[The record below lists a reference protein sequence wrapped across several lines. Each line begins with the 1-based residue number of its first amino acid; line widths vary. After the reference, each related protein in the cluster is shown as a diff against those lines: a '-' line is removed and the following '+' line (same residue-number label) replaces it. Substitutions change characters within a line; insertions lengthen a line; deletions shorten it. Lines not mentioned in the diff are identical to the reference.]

1 MDLSFYQSSFS
12 SYAES
17 YCCLFET
24 LYTRHPVI
32 FNFQDGPGR
41 VLEKSS
47 GRVLGS
53 WLCFRQCFEETSYS
67 SLLHHNF
74 AFISSCYLFCCPA
87 NVSWLIGV
95 TLFVS
100 GSRDNWSPDASL
112 AALIAHRTFVTKLV
126 SHFATTIDHNC
137 SAKQGYV
144 DGIFFLEVLK
154 LSKQGGLLPKT

>member
-1 MDLSFYQSSFS
+1 MMKLLFSVAGLIGFVILSVEFLIL
-12 SYAES
+12 
-17 YCCLFET
+17 CWVILLFIWNT
-24 LYTRHPVI
+24 IYPPPSH
-32 FNFQDGPGR
+32 FQLSGR
-41 VLEKSS
+41 AGTGTWKKSS

-74 AFISSCYLFCCPA
+74 ALISSCYLFCCPA

-126 SHFATTIDHNC
+126 SHFATTIDHNN

-144 DGIFFLEVLK
+144 DGIFF
-154 LSKQGGLLPKT
+154 

>member
-1 MDLSFYQSSFS
+1 MLSFSTFR
-12 SYAES
+12 
-17 YCCLFET
+17 T
-24 LYTRHPVI
+24 GR
-32 FNFQDGPGR
+32 DGY
-41 VLEKSS
+41 LKKSS

-112 AALIAHRTFVTKLV
+112 AALIAQRTFVTKLV

-137 SAKQGYV
+137 PAKQGYV
-144 DGIFFLEVLK
+144 EYCSSFETFKTGRAITENVIFPLTRVK
-154 LSKQGGLLPKT
+154 SQSKKDPYTGR

>member
-1 MDLSFYQSSFS
+1 MMKLLFSVARIIGFVILSVEFLIL
-12 SYAES
+12 
-17 YCCLFET
+17 CWVILLFIWNT
-24 LYTRHPVI
+24 IYPPPSH
-32 FNFQDGPGR
+32 FQ
-41 VLEKSS
+41 LS
-47 GRVLGS
+47 GRAGTGTWKKKFGQGTGILVMFQAMF
-53 WLCFRQCFEETSYS
+53 WRDIMYS

-126 SHFATTIDHNC
+126 SHFATTIDHNN

-144 DGIFFLEVLK
+144 DGIFF
-154 LSKQGGLLPKT
+154 